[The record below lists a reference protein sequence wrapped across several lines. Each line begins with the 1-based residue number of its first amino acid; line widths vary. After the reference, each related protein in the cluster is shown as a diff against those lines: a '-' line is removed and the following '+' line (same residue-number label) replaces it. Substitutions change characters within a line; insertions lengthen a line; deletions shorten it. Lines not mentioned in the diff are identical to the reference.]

1 MQIVNYTTDLT
12 DAQWK
17 LLQPMLPAR
26 KKRGRQ
32 PTDPR
37 RVINAIVYILKG
49 GIQWRLLPAGFPPW
63 QTVYHIFRRWI
74 ADNTWQSIHD
84 RLRAMVR
91 NAAGKEVPHPRFHT
105 RSASGTNLLRIS
117 PREGTG
123 VCASSEK
130 ERKRKKLEPN
140 IFLPIGLRSNGR
152 PLALQG
158 AADMRHARI
167 NHHEQQT
174 SQNRIHRTPALGTHP
189 ALLKQKCDGISA
201 EMSVFLRT
209 SSRSCDRS
217 VRSLGSSRFL
227 NDD

>member
-130 ERKRKKLEPN
+130 ERKRKKLEPD

-152 PLALQG
+152 PRSPRIVSLFLPLRDVHLPAKLLRKEFI
-158 AADMRHARI
+158 DHRHVLRI
-167 NHHEQQT
+167 
-174 SQNRIHRTPALGTHP
+174 G
-189 ALLKQKCDGISA
+189 
-201 EMSVFLRT
+201 
-209 SSRSCDRS
+209 
-217 VRSLGSSRFL
+217 VRFRL
-227 NDD
+227 